1 MKTHRLNRV
10 PSLVRF
16 VAAGALVSA
25 AAAMAFVAAKT
36 SAPTSPAKISMS
48 RFRALQEALE
58 TSLGATRSGEPDP
71 SNPRTKISEAIKK
84 LHNGRAQ
91 QLYSDQAYPRE
102 FIDSAQQITAANAA
116 GQIASLTPLLTG
128 PWTALGP
135 SGVAADALVAG
146 ESTPASIGT
155 IYSGRTTAIAISPT
169 CVAGN
174 CALFLAAA
182 GGGVWKTPD
191 ALAASPTWS
200 QVSDVSGTGIPSNA
214 IGSIAFDPSHPSTI
228 YVGTGEPNGSSDSE
242 AGVGLF
248 KSIDGGSTWSLVAGS
263 TAKNAPCQSNPA
275 SFTCA
280 VATGRSIGAIAVD
293 PADATHI
300 FIGTD
305 VARHGSSSVNGGRFT
320 PPGSALV
327 GLYESTNGGNSFA
340 VAKVLNPQDIVNPAS
355 PNGGDFF
362 RGGCSDIELYRHG
375 SAETQV
381 YASFFDFGIFRRS
394 RTQDGDSTFHQIFAS
409 QGGGSGGLNS
419 QIFRTE
425 FSLAP
430 NGNNLRV
437 YVGDGGLGGT
447 PASVPADFTGLEAQF
462 YRVDNANVAAGTL
475 FTGTNSGW
483 TQLSSST
490 NATPGFAS
498 FNYCTGQ
505 CSYDMPVWSPPGSPD
520 IVYIGG
526 ASQYGEL
533 DNING
538 DTHRSNGR
546 DVQRS
551 QDAGVSFTDMTADAT
566 GTGHTPGVALHP
578 DQHALATAPG
588 MPNTLFIANDGGLWR
603 VNGDTAGFFDMSG
616 QCASRELPSANDL
629 LDCQAWLK
637 KVPNS
642 ITSMN
647 AGLETLQYQSLS
659 VNKQTTNDIMGG
671 TQDNGTHA
679 SNPTGFS
686 PNNWFVTVF
695 GDGGQSGVNVGNSE
709 IRMHTFFN
717 QQGASQI
724 EVNFRGTHPNQTSE
738 LGWSWIGD
746 PGSLSGENMSF
757 YIPLIAD
764 PKVADT
770 WFFGAQHVWRT
781 QDNGGNQGF
790 LEANC
795 NEFVAGHGGA
805 IFTGACGDW
814 VPLGKDLTDTSFGK
828 DKQPGAAGYIVA
840 TSRAPS
846 DNSTLWVGLRRG
858 RVFVSSNADKASGQ
872 VAFFRIDTSST
883 PTRFVSGIAVD
894 PLDPNHAFISF
905 SGYNAYN
912 QTQPGHVF
920 EVRYS
925 TSGHTATWTNIDHNL
940 GDEPITG
947 IVYDSKTGDLF
958 VSTDFAVNAL
968 TPSSTTWVPA
978 STGLPPVATYGLTFD
993 SAHRLLYA
1001 ATHGRSAYSLSVP

>member
-1 MKTHRLNRV
+1 MKTHRLNRL
-10 PSLVRF
+10 PSLLRIF
-16 VAAGALVSA
+16 TAGALVTA
-25 AAAMAFVAAKT
+25 AAAMAFVAVKT
-36 SAPTSPAKISMS
+36 STSTNHAKLSMG

-58 TSLGATRSGEPDP
+58 TSLGMTRSGEPEAG
-71 SNPRTKISEAIKK
+71 TKISGAINK

-91 QLYSDQAYPRE
+91 QLYDDRAYPRQ
-102 FIDSAQQITAANAA
+102 FIESAQQINAANAA
-116 GQIASLTPLLTG
+116 STIAGLAPLLSG
-128 PWTALGP
+128 SWAPLGP
-135 SGVAADALVAG
+135 NGVAADALVAS

-155 IYSGRTTAIAISPT
+155 IYSGRATAIAISPT

-174 CALFLAAA
+174 CALFLGAA

-191 ALAASPTWS
+191 ALAATPTWS
-200 QVSDVSGTGIPSNA
+200 QVSDVLGGSGIPSNS
-214 IGSIAFDPSHPSTI
+214 IGSIVFDPSSPSTI
-228 YVGTGEPNGSSDSE
+228 YVGTGEPNGSGDSD

-248 KSIDGGSTWSLVAGS
+248 RSIDGGSTWSLVAGS
-263 TAKNAPCQSNPA
+263 TAKNAPCASNPA
-275 SFTCA
+275 SFTCS
-280 VATGRSIGAIAVD
+280 VSTGRSIGAIAVD
-293 PADATHI
+293 PADPAHI

-320 PPGSALV
+320 PPGSALI
-327 GLYESTNGGNSFA
+327 GLYESHDGGASFA
-340 VAKVLNPQDIVNPAS
+340 VAKVLSPQDIVNPAS
-355 PNGGDFF
+355 PTGGDFF
-362 RGGCSDIELYRHG
+362 RAGCSHIELYQHG
-375 SAETQV
+375 SPEVQV

-394 RTQDGDSTFHQIFAS
+394 MTQDGDSTFHQIFKS
-409 QGGGSGGLNS
+409 QGGGSAGLS
-419 QIFRTE
+419 SIFRTE

-447 PASVPADFTGLEAQF
+447 PESVPADFTGIEAQF
-462 YRVDNANVAAGTL
+462 YRVDNANVSAATL
-475 FTGTNSGW
+475 FTGGTNGGW
-483 TQLSSST
+483 MKLSSST

-505 CSYDMPVWSPPGSPD
+505 CTYDMPVYSPPGSPD

-533 DNING
+533 DNIDG

-551 QDAGVSFTDMTADAT
+551 QDMGVSFTDMTADAT
-566 GTGHTPGVALHP
+566 GLGHTPGVALHP

-603 VNGDTAGFFDMSG
+603 VNGDTDGFFNMSP
-616 QCASRELPSANDL
+616 QCASRGLASANDL
-629 LDCQAWLK
+629 LDCQAWLSR
-637 KVPNS
+637 VPNS

-647 AGLETLQYQSLS
+647 AGLETLAYQSLS
-659 VNKQTTNDIMGG
+659 VNVHTANDIIGG

-679 SNPTGFS
+679 SNPTGFN

-695 GDGGQSGVNVGNSE
+695 GDGGQSGVNVGHSE
-709 IRMHTFFN
+709 TRMHTFFN
-717 QQGASQI
+717 ARGLSQI
-724 EVNFRGTHPNQTSE
+724 EVNFRGTHPTTMSE

-764 PKVADT
+764 PKVDGT

-781 QDNGGNQGF
+781 QDNGGNQTF

-795 NEFVAGHGGA
+795 SLFVAGHGGA
-805 IFTGACGDW
+805 VFTGACGDW
-814 VPLGKDLTDTSFGK
+814 VPLGKDLSGTSFGK
-828 DKQPGAAGYIVA
+828 DKAPGQYIVA

-883 PTRFVSGIAVD
+883 PERFVSGIAVD
-894 PLDPNHAFISF
+894 PADPNHAFISY
-905 SGYNAYN
+905 SGYNAYA
-912 QTQPGHVF
+912 TAAGTATGHVF
-920 EVRYS
+920 EVHYS
-925 TSGHTATWTNIDHNL
+925 TMGHTATFTNIDHNL

-947 IVYDSKTGDLF
+947 IAYDGATGNLF
-958 VSTDFAVNAL
+958 ISTDFAVDVL
-968 TPSSTTWVPA
+968 PSGGSNWVPA
-978 STGLPPVATYGLTFD
+978 ASGLPPVVTFGLTFD
-993 SAHRLLYA
+993 SVNRVLYA
-1001 ATHGRSAYSLSVP
+1001 ATHGRSAYRLSVP

>member
-1 MKTHRLNRV
+1 MKTHRLNRL
-10 PSLVRF
+10 PSLLRIF
-16 VAAGALVSA
+16 TAGALVSA
-25 AAAMAFVAAKT
+25 AAAMAFVAVKT
-36 SAPTSPAKISMS
+36 STPTSHAKISMS
-48 RFRALQEALE
+48 AFRARQEALE
-58 TSLGATRSGEPDP
+58 TSLGATRSGEPEAG
-71 SNPRTKISEAIKK
+71 TKISEAIKK
-84 LHNGRAQ
+84 IHNGRAQ
-91 QLYSDQAYPRE
+91 QLYDDRAYPRE
-102 FIDSAQQITAANAA
+102 FIESAQQITAANAA
-116 GQIASLTPLLTG
+116 KQVASLAPLLAGSWTPLG
-128 PWTALGP
+128 PN
-135 SGVAADALVAG
+135 GVAADALVAS
-146 ESTPASIGT
+146 ESTPASVGT
-155 IYSGRTTAIAISPT
+155 IYSGRATAIAISPT

-174 CALFLAAA
+174 CVLFLGAA

-191 ALAASPTWS
+191 ALATPPLTWTE
-200 QVSDVSGTGIPSNA
+200 VSAGQIPSNA
-214 IGSIAFDPSHPSTI
+214 VGSIVFDPSNANTI
-228 YVGTGEPNGSSDSE
+228 YVGTGEQNGSSDSE

-248 KSIDGGSTWSLVAGS
+248 KSTDGGTTWSPVGGS
-263 TAKNAPCQSNPA
+263 TAKNAPCASNPA
-275 SFTCA
+275 SFTCS
-280 VATGRSIGAIAVD
+280 VSTGRSIGAIAVD
-293 PADATHI
+293 PADSTHI
-300 FIGTD
+300 FIGTA

-320 PPGSALV
+320 PPGSALL
-327 GLYESTNGGNSFA
+327 GLYESHDGGNSFA
-340 VAKVLNPQDIVNPAS
+340 VAKVLNPQDTVNPAS
-355 PNGGDFF
+355 VNGGDFY
-362 RGGCSDIELYRHG
+362 RGGCSHIELHQT
-375 SAETQV
+375 ATPETEV

-394 RTQDGDSTFHQIFAS
+394 MTQDGDSTFHQIFAS
-409 QGGGSGGLNS
+409 QGGGTLGLS
-419 QIFRTE
+419 SIFRTE

-430 NGNNLRV
+430 NGSNLRV

-447 PASVPADFTGLEAQF
+447 PESGPTTGIEAQF

-475 FTGTNSGW
+475 FTGGTNGGW

-498 FNYCTGQ
+498 FNYCEGQ
-505 CSYDMPVWSPPGSPD
+505 CSYDMPVYSPPGSPG

-546 DVQRS
+546 DVVRS
-551 QDAGVSFTDMTADAT
+551 QDAGVNFTDMTADAT
-566 GTGHTPGVALHP
+566 GTGNTPGVALHP

-616 QCASRELPSANDL
+616 QCASRGIALANDL
-629 LDCQAWLK
+629 LDCQHWLS

-679 SNPTGFS
+679 SNPTAPGTFAD
-686 PNNWFVTVF
+686 NWFVTVF
-695 GDGGQSGVNVGNSE
+695 GDGGQSGVNIDHPE
-709 IRMHTFFN
+709 TRMHTFFN
-717 QQGASQI
+717 QQGLSQI
-724 EVNFRGTHPNQTSE
+724 EVNFRGTHPTTTSE
-738 LGWSWIGD
+738 LGWNWIGD

-795 NEFVAGHGGA
+795 ADFVAGHGGS

-814 VPLGKDLTDTSFGK
+814 VPLGKDLTGTSFGK

-894 PLDPNHAFISF
+894 PADPNHAFISF

-912 QTQPGHVF
+912 PTQPGHVF
-920 EVRYS
+920 EVHYNPM
-925 TSGHTATWTNIDHNL
+925 GHTATWTNIDHNL

-947 IVYDSKTGDLF
+947 IAYDLKTRNLF
-958 VSTDFAVNAL
+958 ASTDFGVDAL
-968 TPSSTTWVPA
+968 DLAHSSTTWVQAA
-978 STGLPPVATYGLTFD
+978 SGLPPVATYGLTFD
-993 SAHRLLYA
+993 SVNRVLYA
-1001 ATHGRSAYSLSVP
+1001 ATHGRSAYSVSVP

>member
-1 MKTHRLNRV
+1 MKTHRVSRLPLLLRI
-10 PSLVRF
+10 F
-16 VAAGALVSA
+16 TAGALVSA
-25 AAAMAFVAAKT
+25 AAAMAFVAVKTSTSASHAKT
-36 SAPTSPAKISMS
+36 SVNHLNML
-48 RFRALQEALE
+48 RRDLLE
-58 TSLGATRSGEPDP
+58 TSLGVTRSGEPEAG
-71 SNPRTKISEAIKK
+71 TKISEAIKK
-84 LHNGRAQ
+84 IHNGRAQ
-91 QLYSDQAYPRE
+91 QLYDDRAYPRE
-102 FIDSAQQITAANAA
+102 FIESAQQITAANAA
-116 GQIASLTPLLTG
+116 KQVASLAPLITG

-135 SGVAADALVAG
+135 NGVAADALVAG
-146 ESTPASIGT
+146 ESTPASVGT
-155 IYSGRTTAIAISPT
+155 IYSGRTTAIAVSPT

-174 CALFLAAA
+174 CVLFLAAA

-191 ALAASPTWS
+191 ALAGSPTWT
-200 QVSDVSGTGIPSNA
+200 QVSDGVISGIPSNA
-214 IGSIAFDPSHPSTI
+214 IGSIVFDPSNANTI
-228 YVGTGEPNGSSDSE
+228 YVGTGEPNGSADSE

-248 KSIDGGSTWSLVAGS
+248 KSTDGGTNWSPVGGS
-263 TAKNAPCQSNPA
+263 TAKNAPCASNPA

-280 VATGRSIGAIAVD
+280 VSTGRSIGAIAVD
-293 PADATHI
+293 PADPTHI

-327 GLYESTNGGNSFA
+327 GLYESHNNGGSFA
-340 VAKVLNPQDIVNPAS
+340 VAKVLNPQDTVNPAS
-355 PNGGDFF
+355 PTGGDFF
-362 RGGCSDIELYRHG
+362 RGGCSHIELHQT
-375 SAETQV
+375 ATPETEV

-394 RTQDGDSTFHQIFAS
+394 MTQDSDSTFHQIFAS
-409 QGGGSGGLNS
+409 QGGGAAGLNS

-430 NGNNLRV
+430 NGGNLRV

-447 PASVPADFTGLEAQF
+447 PESGPTTGLEAQF
-462 YRVDNANVAAGTL
+462 YRVDNANVSAAIL
-475 FTGTNSGW
+475 FTGGTNGGW

-498 FNYCTGQ
+498 FNYCEGQ
-505 CSYDMPVWSPPGSPD
+505 CSYDMPVYSPPGSPD

-551 QDAGVSFTDMTADAT
+551 EDAGTSFTDMTADAT
-566 GTGHTPGVALHP
+566 GTGNTPGVALHP

-616 QCASRELPSANDL
+616 QCASRGLASANDL

-637 KVPNS
+637 KVPAT

-647 AGLETLQYQSLS
+647 TGLGTLQYQSLS
-659 VNKQTTNDIMGG
+659 VNVHTANDIMGG

-695 GDGGQSGVNVGNSE
+695 GDGGQSGVNVGHPE
-709 IRMHTFFN
+709 TRMHTFFN

-724 EVNFRGTHPNQTSE
+724 EVNFRGTHPNTMSE
-738 LGWSWIGD
+738 LGWCWIGD
-746 PGSLSGENMSF
+746 PGSLSNENMSF

-764 PKVADT
+764 PKVDGT

-814 VPLGKDLTDTSFGK
+814 VPLGKDLTGTNFGK
-828 DKQPGAAGYIVA
+828 DKNPGPTGYIVA

-858 RVFVSSNADKASGQ
+858 RVFVSPNADKPSAST
-872 VAFFRIDTSST
+872 AFYRIDTSST
-883 PTRFVSGIAVD
+883 PGRFVSGIAVD

-912 QTQPGHVF
+912 PTQPGHVF
-920 EVRYS
+920 EVHYS
-925 TSGHTATWTNIDHNL
+925 STGHTATWTNIDHNL

-947 IVYDSKTGDLF
+947 IAYDSTTGNLF

-968 TPSSTTWVPA
+968 APSSSTWVPA
-978 STGLPPVATYGLTFD
+978 SSGLPPVATYGLTFD
-993 SAHRLLYA
+993 SVNRVLYG
-1001 ATHGRSAYSLSVP
+1001 ATHGRSAYRLSVP

>member
-10 PSLVRF
+10 PSLVRIF
-16 VAAGALVSA
+16 AAGTLFIA
-25 AAAMAFVAAKT
+25 AAATAFVAVKT
-36 SAPTSPAKISMS
+36 STPTSHAKISMS
-48 RFRALQEALE
+48 AFRARQEALE

-71 SNPRTKISEAIKK
+71 SAKGADVSKKISKI
-84 LHNGRAQ
+84 HNGRAQ
-91 QLYSDQAYPRE
+91 QRYDDQAYPME
-102 FIDSAQQITAANAA
+102 FIDSAQQIIAANAA
-116 GQIASLTPLLTG
+116 SSIASLTPLLTG

-135 SGVAADALVAG
+135 SGVAADALVAS
-146 ESTPASIGT
+146 ESTPASVGT
-155 IYSGRTTAIAISPT
+155 IYSGRTTAIAVSPT
-169 CVAGN
+169 CTAGN

-182 GGGVWKTPD
+182 GGGVWKTPN
-191 ALAASPTWS
+191 ALAATPTWS
-200 QVSDVSGTGIPSNA
+200 QISDVATPNGIPSNA
-214 IGSIAFDPSHPSTI
+214 IGSIVFDPSNANTI
-228 YVGTGEPNGSSDSE
+228 YVGTGEPNGSGDSE

-248 KSIDGGSTWSLVAGS
+248 KSTDGGSTWSLVAGS
-263 TAKNAPCQSNPA
+263 TAKNAPCQSSPA

-280 VATGRSIGAIAVD
+280 VSTGRSIGAIAVD
-293 PADATHI
+293 PADSTHI

-327 GLYESTNGGNSFA
+327 GLYESHNNGGSFA
-340 VAKVLNPQDIVNPAS
+340 VAKVLNPQDTVNPAS
-355 PNGGDFF
+355 PTGGDFF
-362 RGGCSDIELYRHG
+362 RGGCSHIELHQT
-375 SAETQV
+375 ATPETEV

-394 RTQDGDSTFHQIFAS
+394 MTQDSDSTFHQIFAS
-409 QGGGSGGLNS
+409 QGGGAAGLNS

-430 NGNNLRV
+430 NGGNLRV

-447 PASVPADFTGLEAQF
+447 PESGPTTGLEAQF
-462 YRVDNANVAAGTL
+462 YRVDNANVSAAIL
-475 FTGTNSGW
+475 FTGGTNGGW

-533 DNING
+533 DHING

-551 QDAGVSFTDMTADAT
+551 EDAGTSFTDMTADAT
-566 GTGHTPGVALHP
+566 GTGNTPGVALHP

-616 QCASRELPSANDL
+616 QCASRGLASANDL

-637 KVPNS
+637 KVPAT

-659 VNKQTTNDIMGG
+659 VNVSATNDIMGG
-671 TQDNGTHA
+671 TQDHGTHA
-679 SNPTGFS
+679 SNPTGFN

-695 GDGGQSGVNVGNSE
+695 GDGGQSGVNVGNPE

-717 QQGASQI
+717 APGLSQI
-724 EVNFRGTHPNQTSE
+724 EVNFRGTHPNTTSE

-757 YIPLIAD
+757 YIPLISD
-764 PKVADT
+764 PKVDGT
-770 WFFGAQHVWRT
+770 WFFGALHGWRT
-781 QDNGGNQGF
+781 QDNGGIQAF
-790 LEANC
+790 LELNC
-795 NEFVAGHGGA
+795 NEFVAGHGGS

-814 VPLGKDLTDTSFGK
+814 VPLGKDLSGTSFGK
-828 DKQPGAAGYIVA
+828 DKAPGQYIVA

-846 DNSTLWVGLRRG
+846 DTSTLWVGLRRG
-858 RVFVSSNADKASGQ
+858 RVFISSNADKASGQ

-883 PTRFVSGIAVD
+883 PERFVSVIAVD
-894 PLDPNHAFISF
+894 PSDPNHAFISF
-905 SGYNAYN
+905 SGYNAYA
-912 QTQPGHVF
+912 TASGTATGHVF
-920 EVRYS
+920 DV
-925 TSGHTATWTNIDHNL
+925 H
-940 GDEPITG
+940 
-947 IVYDSKTGDLF
+947 
-958 VSTDFAVNAL
+958 
-968 TPSSTTWVPA
+968 
-978 STGLPPVATYGLTFD
+978 
-993 SAHRLLYA
+993 
-1001 ATHGRSAYSLSVP
+1001 